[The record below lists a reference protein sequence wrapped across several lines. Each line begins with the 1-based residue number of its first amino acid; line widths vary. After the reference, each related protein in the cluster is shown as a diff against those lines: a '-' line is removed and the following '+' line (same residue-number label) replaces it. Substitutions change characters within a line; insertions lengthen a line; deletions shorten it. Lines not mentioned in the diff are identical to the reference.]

1 MTDIP
6 DGWQRVVVDGTP
18 QLEKHFRFDDFA
30 AAMAFANA
38 VAAAAQAADHH
49 PQMIIQWGKV
59 TVRWWSHDVGGIS
72 GRDIRLARA
81 TDELAP

>member
-1 MTDIP
+1 
-6 DGWQRVVVDGTP
+6 
-18 QLEKHFRFDDFA
+18 
-30 AAMAFANA
+30 MAFANA